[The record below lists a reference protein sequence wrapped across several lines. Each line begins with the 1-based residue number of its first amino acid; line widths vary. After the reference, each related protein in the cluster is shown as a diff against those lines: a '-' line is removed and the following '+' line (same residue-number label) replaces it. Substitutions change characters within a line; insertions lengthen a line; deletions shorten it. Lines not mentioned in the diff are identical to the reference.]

1 MYSNISF
8 KTLANTCRLDVI
20 TFVCHVPKPINVVLL
35 HKLARN
41 PLFILLV
48 QCSLLVIRKLSL
60 NRGANLIMRLS
71 VSIFIDDL
79 LSSLDMSLVLFN
91 KVLLILQQLK
101 LHLFVGLISD
111 LILNAFFVSAT

>member
-1 MYSNISF
+1 
-8 KTLANTCRLDVI
+8 
-20 TFVCHVPKPINVVLL
+20 
-35 HKLARN
+35 
-41 PLFILLV
+41 
-48 QCSLLVIRKLSL
+48 
-60 NRGANLIMRLS
+60 MRLS